1 MRGPESRLM
10 PHGPEVG
17 ARIPAFEAPDQHG
30 RAQSLETIRG
40 PGGAVIAFVR
50 SADW

>member
-1 MRGPESRLM
+1 MYRGPA
-10 PHGPEVG
+10 VG
-17 ARIPAFEAPDQHG
+17 ETIPALQAPDQHG

-40 PGGAVIAFVR
+40 PNGAVIAFVR